1 MADFRRRRRK
11 RYIRRRRRDARGG
24 VVLSV
29 LLCVVLTPLAVLV
42 AITVFFRVST
52 ISVTGDAGYADSA
65 IVKASGIKVGDN
77 MFQFN
82 KFDAIEGIFNE
93 MPYLDEISIRRH
105 LPDDVEIIVTRCTP
119 VVALQD
125 ESDWY
130 LIDAKGK
137 LLENMGGK
145 RPEGYPVIIGAELN
159 EPKVGKYVK
168 FIAEEKEKPLF
179 LVLNTAINSDILQY
193 IDYIDVERIYNI
205 KFIYKGR
212 FTVNIG
218 DSEQIDKK
226 IRFMLLMAEEKL
238 PADAVGMIDVSDA
251 TTARFIPE

>member
-1 MADFRRRRRK
+1 MADRRRRRK
-11 RYIRRRRRDARGG
+11 KYNNRRRHRDANGG
-24 VVLSV
+24 VVLSII
-29 LLCVVLTPLAVLV
+29 LCVILTPLAILI
-42 AITVFFRVST
+42 AITVFFRIST
-52 ISVTGDAGYADSA
+52 ITVSGDSGYLDSE
-65 IVKASGIKVGDN
+65 IIQSSGIKIGDN
-77 MFQFN
+77 MFRFN
-82 KFDAIEGIFNE
+82 KFEVINDIFE
-93 MPYLDEISIRRH
+93 DMPYIDEISIRRH
-105 LPDDVEIIVTRCTP
+105 LPDDVEIIVTKCKP
-119 VVALQD
+119 VATLECED
-125 ESDWY
+125 GWY
-130 LIDAKGK
+130 LIDSKGK
-137 LLENMGGK
+137 LLENKGIIK
-145 RPEGYPVIIGAELN
+145 PEGYPVIKGIELQSL
-159 EPKVGKYVK
+159 KVGKYVEIIDK
-168 FIAEEKEKPLF
+168 EKEKPLF